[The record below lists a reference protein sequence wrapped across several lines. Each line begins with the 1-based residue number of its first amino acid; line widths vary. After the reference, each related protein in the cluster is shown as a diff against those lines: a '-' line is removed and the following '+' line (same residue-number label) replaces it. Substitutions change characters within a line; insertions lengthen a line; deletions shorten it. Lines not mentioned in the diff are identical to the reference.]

1 MSILCLSLYWGTT
14 CVFIEVSHVFNR
26 GITCFQ
32 GSRRAFCAGGD
43 VVAGFQSINN
53 DTHTLHPKK
62 NAILVFRQFKLFN
75 YDHVYMKNI
84 NIYVAN

>member
-1 MSILCLSLYWGTT
+1 MC
-14 CVFIEVSHVFNR
+14 FHR

-32 GSRRAFCAGGD
+32 GSGRAFCAGGD

-53 DTHTLHPKK
+53 GTHTLHPKK